1 MSWIPTDGTLFPEK
15 ALPYGVFLLNGERRL
30 GVAIGAKI
38 LDLES
43 ASEAGLFDEGHAALL
58 QSGRLNELL
67 AAGRPAWTAVRDRL
81 RHLVA
86 DSTNEQRVTPHL
98 VDQKG
103 VELALAWDVADYVD
117 FYSSRQ
123 HAENLGRMFRPDAP
137 PLLENWLWLPVAY
150 HGRAGTVAVSGT
162 PIVRPAGQVRNPAG
176 GALFAPTARLDIELE
191 LGFVLGGATRWGET
205 VSTDAAAGHIFGV
218 VLLNDWSARDIQAWE
233 YVPLGPNL
241 GKSFASSV
249 SAWVLPIDALE
260 DARVMHPDQTDP
272 VPLPYLAS
280 DQPWGLDVDLEV
292 WLQPA
297 GEPEPVRVSEVNASA
312 GLYWTA
318 EQQLAHMTVNGA
330 TVRPGDFF
338 GSGTISGS
346 SPGEFGSL
354 IEMTSNGATPL
365 TVGDATRT
373 FLEDGDRVILRGS
386 AGKASERVYLGE
398 VEGTVVGVSEP
409 GARQ

>member
-1 MSWIPTDGTLFPEK
+1 VSWIPTDGTRFPAQ
-15 ALPYGVFLLNGERRL
+15 ALPYGVFVRGEERRL
-30 GVAIGAKI
+30 GVAIGEQI
-38 LDLES
+38 LDLHS
-43 ASEAGLFDEGHAALL
+43 ASAGGLFDPEHIDLL
-58 QSGRLNELL
+58 QTGRLNELL
-67 AAGRPAWTAVRDRL
+67 AAGRAAWTAVRGRIFQLITDDAI
-81 RHLVA
+81 A
-86 DSTNEQRVTPHL
+86 DQVRPHL
-98 VDQKG
+98 LDQDG
-103 VELALAWDVADYVD
+103 VNLVLAWDVADYVD

-150 HGRAGTVAVSGT
+150 HGRAGTVVVSGT
-162 PIVRPAGQVRNPAG
+162 SISRPAGQRRNPEG
-176 GALFAPTARLDIELE
+176 GAVFGPTARLDIELE
-191 LGFVLGGATRWGET
+191 LGFVLGGATKLGES
-205 VSTDAAAGHIFGV
+205 VPISAAADHIFGV

-272 VPLPYLAS
+272 APLPYLES
-280 DQPWGLDVDLEV
+280 DQPWGLDLDLEV

-297 GEPEPVRVSEVNASA
+297 GEPEPVRVATVNASA

-346 SPGEFGSL
+346 APGEFGSL
-354 IEMTSNGATPL
+354 IEMTSNGSTPL
-365 TVGDATRT
+365 IVGGVTRT

-386 AGKASERVYLGE
+386 AGTGSHRVYLGE
-398 VEGTVVGVSEP
+398 VEGTVV
-409 GARQ
+409 